1 MTLRTHR
8 ETLTFAHPFTLSGV
22 EDVQAPGAY
31 MVQTD
36 EELLEGLSFLAYRRV
51 ATVIFVPLRH
61 GGRLAAGDHGRP
73 ARARGCVGERRIP
86 GGPAVLMSTAVQG
99 PGQSELSAPQVEINQ
114 AALQTCSSCTRGSD
128 RTSCV

>member
-8 ETLTFAHPFTLSGV
+8 ETLVFTQPFTLSGV

-61 GGRLAAGDHGRP
+61 GGPGSLQAITVDPRELADAL
-73 ARARGCVGERRIP
+73 ARDG
-86 GGPAVLMSTAVQG
+86 S
-99 PGQSELSAPQVEINQ
+99 Q
-114 AALQTCSSCTRGSD
+114 ADQPLG
-128 RTSCV
+128 